1 MSGALRRLISGG
13 RAPYEVVAASPSDLV
28 AALVRNLAE
37 GVGGQAAYAVPSGV
51 VESWPAGMTGVLG
64 SVGTAPVTSGGAVYV
79 LGPSRWDEGARILLR
94 DTAVWIGTAVRL
106 ERLRADHDAADLR
119 ARRLRNE
126 LSVARTRLARVR
138 DLERHRLVGAITTT
152 TLRDLASVRRWLHAA
167 ELGEAQ
173 RALDELIDDFR
184 VVVRGVFPAMLP
196 DRGPR
201 AALEELAATLP
212 RPVMFTGDLG
222 RRVGWQLE
230 SGFYHAVAAS
240 LNVLAGKDSPQPV
253 TVAFGR
259 DDALRARI
267 TARCAV
273 ADLRAALADDLER
286 VAVLGGEMVCGM
298 VDGTAVITV
307 RLAERIEPIT
317 ARVDLSTLE
326 RSPLF
331 RQVRD
336 LVRQG
341 QEAGPNRDAWDA
353 VAERLT
359 QPCRVAVVGPFSA
372 VPGVSVVAVD
382 APADRALAEEFLS
395 TSGPRGGVDAVFCL
409 APTPEFRAALRSASL
424 TLAETGTVASLAASL
439 VARGPVIAAR
449 RAVLSMTT
457 LVRDLAPDHPLRWA
471 VERVRVD
478 AHEFA
483 ELSLLEALSRGDLL
497 RGVAAEAARLL
508 GAEGADA
515 RTRLALPPGA
525 SREEVARR
533 AGEAITRW
541 RAHAEHPAV
550 SGRDRAACEVLVRTA
565 EGLL

>member
-51 VESWPAGMTGVLG
+51 VESWPVGMTGVLG
-64 SVGTAPVTSGGAVYV
+64 SVDKAPVVGGGAVYV
-79 LGPSRWDEGARILLR
+79 LGPSRWDEGARNLLR

-212 RPVMFTGDLG
+212 RPVTFTGDLG

-267 TARCAV
+267 TAHCAM

-307 RLAERIEPIT
+307 RLAERIEPVT

-326 RSPLF
+326 RSSLF

-341 QEAGPNRDAWDA
+341 QSTGQNRDAWDA

-359 QPCRVAVVGPFSA
+359 QPCRVAVVGPFA
-372 VPGVSVVAVD
+372 AAPPGVSVVAVD

-395 TSGPRGGVDAVFCL
+395 SSGPRGGVDAVFCL
-409 APTPEFRAALRSASL
+409 APTPEFREALRGVL
-424 TLAETGTVASLAASL
+424 VETGSVDSLAASL

-449 RAVLSMTT
+449 RAVLSMTS

-483 ELSLLEALSRGDLL
+483 ELSLLGALSRGDLL
-497 RGVAAEAARLL
+497 RGVSAEATRLL
-508 GAEGADA
+508 GSEGVDA

-525 SREEVARR
+525 TREEVAQR
-533 AGEAITRW
+533 AGEAASRW

-550 SGRDRAACEVLVRTA
+550 GGRDRAACEVLVRTA